1 MTEKS
6 IKRITRISLWAF
18 VIILFLVTVFLLSD
32 IILILIFSILLAFI
46 FIPFVGLLEKEGLSR
61 LVSTLIVFGT
71 TGLLLYVL
79 LSFIIPKF
87 VVQMDQMMKM
97 LQSFSLHDQ
106 LVQFE
111 AELYRLFP
119 FFTPGQVSQ
128 KIEEFISSQ
137 FINSFDTV
145 SELLSGIVSVVL
157 LIVIIPFISFFLVK
171 DSRKIMKNILHIIP
185 NNYFE
190 MSYWILKKVSL
201 QLGRFVRA
209 WIFDATFVGTCMG
222 LGLYFIGVNN
232 ALPLGVIAGLG
243 HLVPYFG
250 PVIGG
255 VPAIIVA
262 VIQTGDLSLAPFI
275 ILLVIITYMLDNGF
289 VQPYVFSKSVD
300 MHPIIIILLI
310 IAGSQLFGILGMLLA
325 VPTASVIKTAA
336 KEIYFAFKNYKI
348 ARL

>member
-1 MTEKS
+1 MNRLAAT
-6 IKRITRISLWAF
+6 
-18 VIILFLVTVFLLSD
+18 LV
-32 IILILIFSILLAFI
+32 
-46 FIPFVGLLEKEGLSR
+46 
-61 LVSTLIVFGT
+61 VFGT
-71 TGLLLYVL
+71 TSLLLYVL

-87 VVQMDQMMKM
+87 IIQMDQLMKM

-119 FFTPGQVSQ
+119 FFSPGQLSH
-128 KIEEFISSQ
+128 KFEEFINSQ
-137 FINSFDTV
+137 FINSFDAI
-145 SELLSGIVSVVL
+145 SELVSGIVSVVL
-157 LIVIIPFISFFLVK
+157 IMVIIPFITFFLVK
-171 DSRKIMKNILHIIP
+171 DSRKIMKNVLHLIP

-209 WIFDATFVGTCMG
+209 WIFDATFVGTVMG

-255 VPAIIVA
+255 VPAIIVS
-262 VIQTGDLSLAPFI
+262 VIQTGDLSMAPYI
-275 ILLVIITYMLDNGF
+275 ILLIAVTYTLDNGF

-310 IAGSQLFGILGMLLA
+310 IAGSQLFGVLGMLLA

-336 KEIYFAFKNYKI
+336 KEIYFALKNYKI

>member
-1 MTEKS
+1 MTERS
-6 IKRITRISLWAF
+6 TKRISRISLWVL
-18 VIILFLVTVFLLSD
+18 VIALILISVFLLSD
-32 IILILIFSILLAFI
+32 ILLLLIFSVLLAFI
-46 FIPFVGLLEKEGLSR
+46 FNPFVSTLEKEGMSR
-61 LVSTLIVFGT
+61 LIATLIVFGT
-71 TGLLLYVL
+71 TSLLLYVL

-87 VVQMDQMMKM
+87 VIQMDQLMKT
-97 LQSFSLHDQ
+97 LESFSLHDQ
-106 LVQFE
+106 LLQIE

-119 FFTPGQVSQ
+119 FFSPGQLS
-128 KIEEFISSQ
+128 KKFEEFINSQ
-137 FINSFDTV
+137 FVNSFDTV
-145 SELLSGIVSVVL
+145 SELVSGIVSVIL
-157 LIVIIPFISFFLVK
+157 LMVIIPFITFFLVK
-171 DSRKIMKNILHIIP
+171 DSRKIMKNILHLIP

-209 WIFDATFVGTCMG
+209 WIFDASFVGTVMG

-232 ALPLGVIAGLG
+232 ALPLGVIAGMG

-255 VPAIIVA
+255 VPAIIVS
-262 VIQTGDLSLAPFI
+262 VIQTGDLSMAPFI
-275 ILLVIITYMLDNGF
+275 ILLIVITYILDNGF

-310 IAGSQLFGILGMLLA
+310 IAGSQLFGVLGMLLA
-325 VPTASVIKTAA
+325 VPTATVIKTAA
-336 KEIYFAFKNYKI
+336 KEIYFALKNYRI

>member
-6 IKRITRISLWAF
+6 IKIFTRFSFW
-18 VIILFLVTVFLLSD
+18 IILTALILIFLFLLSD
-32 IILILIFSILLAFI
+32 ITLLLIFSVLLAFI
-46 FIPFVGLLEKEGLSR
+46 FNPFVSLLEKEGLNR
-61 LVSTLIVFGT
+61 LSSTLIVFGT
-71 TGLLLYVL
+71 TGFALYVI
-79 LSFIIPKF
+79 LSFIIPNF
-87 VVQMDQMMKM
+87 IIQMDQLMQM

-106 LVQFE
+106 LIQLE

-119 FFTPGQVSQ
+119 FFKPGELSH
-128 KIEEFISSQ
+128 KLEDFISSQ
-137 FINSFDTV
+137 FVNSFDKI

-157 LIVIIPFISFFLVK
+157 VIVIIPFITFFLVK
-171 DSRKIMKNILHIIP
+171 DSRKIMKNLLQIVP

-190 MSYWILKKVSL
+190 ISYWILKKVSY

-209 WIFDATFVGTCMG
+209 WIFDATFVGTVMG

-232 ALPLGVIAGLG
+232 ALPLGVISGFG

-255 VPAIIVA
+255 VPAIIVGI
-262 VIQTGDLSLAPFI
+262 IQTGDLSLAPFI
-275 ILLVIITYMLDNGF
+275 ILLIIITYSLDNGF
-289 VQPYVFSKSVD
+289 VQPVIFSKSVD

-310 IAGSQLFGILGMLLA
+310 VAGSQLFGVLGMLLA

-336 KEIYFAFKNYKI
+336 KEIYFAFKNYRI

>member
-6 IKRITRISLWAF
+6 IKRIIRISIWVF
-18 VIILFLVTVFLLSD
+18 VIILFLVTIFLLSD
-32 IILILIFSILLAFI
+32 IILIMIFSILLAFI
-46 FIPFVGLLEKEGLSR
+46 FNPFVSLLEKEGLSR

-79 LSFIIPKF
+79 LSVIIPKF
-87 VVQMDQMMKM
+87 VIQMDQMMKM
-97 LQSFSLHDQ
+97 MQSFSLHDQ

-128 KIEEFISSQ
+128 KLEEFISSQ

-157 LIVIIPFISFFLVK
+157 LIVIIPFITFFLVK

-190 MSYWILKKVSL
+190 MSYWILKKVSI

-275 ILLVIITYMLDNGF
+275 ILLVIITYTLDNGF
-289 VQPYVFSKSVD
+289 VQPYVFAKSVD

-310 IAGSQLFGILGMLLA
+310 IAGSQLFGVLGMLLA

>member
-6 IKRITRISLWAF
+6 IKRIARLSIWVF
-18 VIILFLVTVFLLSD
+18 VAVLLLVTVFLLSD
-32 IILILIFSILLAFI
+32 IILILIFSLLLAFI
-46 FIPFVGLLEKEGLSR
+46 FNPFVGVLEKEGFSR
-61 LVSTLIVFGT
+61 LASTLVIFGT
-71 TGLLLYVL
+71 IGLLLYVL

-87 VVQMDQMMKM
+87 LVQMDQLMNA

-119 FFTPGQVSQ
+119 FFSPGILSKKV
-128 KIEEFISSQ
+128 EEFISSQ
-137 FINSFDTV
+137 FINPFDTV
-145 SELLSGIVSVVL
+145 SELLSGIVSVVF
-157 LIVIIPFISFFLVK
+157 LIVIIPFITFFLVK
-171 DSRKIMKNILHIIP
+171 DSKKIMKNILHMIP

-209 WIFDATFVGTCMG
+209 WIFDATFVGTVMG
-222 LGLYFIGVNN
+222 LGLFFIGVKN

-262 VIQTGDLSLAPFI
+262 IIQTGDLSFVPFI
-275 ILLVIITYMLDNGF
+275 ILLVIITYALDNGF

-310 IAGSQLFGILGMLLA
+310 IAGSQLFGVLGMLLA
-325 VPTASVIKTAA
+325 VPTASVIKTAV

>member
-6 IKRITRISLWAF
+6 IKRITRISLWVF

-32 IILILIFSILLAFI
+32 IILIMIFSILLAFI

-128 KIEEFISSQ
+128 KLEEFISSQ
-137 FINSFDTV
+137 FINSFESV
-145 SELLSGIVSVVL
+145 SDLLSGIVSVVL
-157 LIVIIPFISFFLVK
+157 LIVIIPFITFFLVK
-171 DSRKIMKNILHIIP
+171 DSKKIMKNILHVIP